1 MLVTPGAVFIISG
14 NRPQSPDLRATVQE
28 LVQIFHI
35 RIQCGIHDVA
45 DRLLR
50 LQVSVQEKHD
60 FFGLM
65 AVKLV
70 DGADDIGQRE
80 GDSSLQSLVVQ
91 YAELSFIVAGIGG
104 VDAVFSTIGSAQNLL
119 RVEASIRGV
128 RPNWLPNPI
137 NPRRECQEHEQSL

>member
-1 MLVTPGAVFIISG
+1 M
-14 NRPQSPDLRATVQE
+14 QE

-45 DRLLR
+45 DRLPR

-60 FFGLM
+60 LFGLM

-80 GDSSLQSLVVQ
+80 GNSSLQSLVVQ
-91 YAELSFIVAGIGG
+91 YAELSFIVSGIGG
-104 VDAVFSTIGSAQNLL
+104 VDAVFSTIGSAQLFH
-119 RVEASIRGV
+119 
-128 RPNWLPNPI
+128 
-137 NPRRECQEHEQSL
+137 RRRAAACRIF

>member
-1 MLVTPGAVFIISG
+1 M
-14 NRPQSPDLRATVQE
+14 QE

-45 DRLLR
+45 DRLPR

-60 FFGLM
+60 LFGLM

-80 GDSSLQSLVVQ
+80 GNSSLQSLVVQ
-91 YAELSFIVAGIGG
+91 YGDFLLVLSGID
-104 VDAVFSTIGSAQNLL
+104 VMDAVLCAEKSTEFIYCGGATAFVLL
-119 RVEASIRGV
+119 NNG
-128 RPNWLPNPI
+128 
-137 NPRRECQEHEQSL
+137 

>member
-1 MLVTPGAVFIISG
+1 M
-14 NRPQSPDLRATVQE
+14 QE

-45 DRLLR
+45 DRLPR

-60 FFGLM
+60 LFGLM

-91 YAELSFIVAGIGG
+91 YAELSLIVAGIGG
-104 VDAVFSTIGSAQNLL
+104 VDAVFSTIGSAQLFH
-119 RVEASIRGV
+119 
-128 RPNWLPNPI
+128 
-137 NPRRECQEHEQSL
+137 RRRAAACRIF